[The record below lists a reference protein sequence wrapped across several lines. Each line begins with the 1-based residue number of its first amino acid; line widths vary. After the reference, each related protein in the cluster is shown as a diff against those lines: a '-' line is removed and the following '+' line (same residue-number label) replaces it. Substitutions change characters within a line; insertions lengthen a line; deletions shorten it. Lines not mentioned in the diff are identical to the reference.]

1 MGALCTK
8 SNREILLQLCA
19 CLDHTLLF
27 SSINRRW
34 PEQREATLRLIHEG
48 RRRGG
53 YFEKKAPTRKLG
65 P

>member
-1 MGALCTK
+1 MSLRDK

-27 SSINRRW
+27 SSINRKW
-34 PEQREATLRLIHEG
+34 PEQKRATLELIKEG

-53 YFEKKAPTRKLG
+53 YFEKERPAP
-65 P
+65 